1 MYNNVEANKKQIEK
15 NHRKTLSRPIYT
27 INTSYSEFSSESSSK
42 TEEHVKEEISMLTL
56 FYFIFDFLKSTLC
69 VIVHIYFINRI
80 NHYC

>member
-15 NHRKTLSRPIYT
+15 NHRKTLRRPIYT

-42 TEEHVKEEISMLTL
+42 TEEHVKGEISMLTL
-56 FYFIFDFLKSTLC
+56 SYFIFAFLKSTLC
-69 VIVHIYFINRI
+69 VIVLIHFISRT